1 MRAKNPKL
9 SMRGLT
15 DKRVLITGGAS
26 GIGAA
31 TAARFLAEGSRV
43 CILDRDAKACEALRQ
58 QLPQISEALI
68 ADVTDLMQVEAAF
81 ADAVRA
87 MDGVDVLINNAG
99 ISIRHNFLDITPE
112 EWDKV
117 IAVNLTGVFYVAQTA
132 ARHMWQRFSNE
143 RSSAV
148 ILQTASTNGITGYPF
163 YADYNATKAGVIEL
177 TRSMALELAPRIR
190 VCAVAPGY
198 VLTPM
203 QRAEYTDAMLD
214 EVNQKIPLR
223 RHALPEE
230 IAALFAFLASDDAA
244 YATGHVYTMD
254 GGETAGGLASR

>member
-1 MRAKNPKL
+1 L
-9 SMRGLT
+9 RGLR
-15 DKRVLITGGAS
+15 DKRILITGGGS

-31 TAARFLAEGSRV
+31 TAARFLEEGSQV
-43 CILDRDAKACEALRQ
+43 CILDRDAKSCAAIRQ
-58 QLPQISEALI
+58 QLPQISAAII

-81 ADAVRA
+81 ADAVRV

-117 IAVNLTGVFYVAQTA
+117 IAVNLTGVFYAAQTA
-132 ARHMWQRFSNE
+132 ARHMWRRFAAEAGSG
-143 RSSAV
+143 V
-148 ILQTASTNGITGYPF
+148 ILQTASTNGIMGYPY

-177 TRSMALELAPRIR
+177 TRSMALELAPKIR

-203 QRAEYTDAMLD
+203 QRAEYTDEML
-214 EVNQKIPLR
+214 EGVNKKIPLR
-223 RHALPEE
+223 RHAKPEE
-230 IAALFAFLASDDAA
+230 IAGLFAYLASDDAA